1 MKYLFLETD
10 LKANAQI
17 SIKDKE
23 QINYIVNVLRFKKGQ
38 EVIVLDGEGALT
50 HGNIALAHKKEVLI
64 QTSEIEFHEQ
74 HSTPLNLYFGI
85 PNKLPKLELMLKMGT
100 ELGVSN
106 FYPIHTEYSQVSS
119 LGKKDRLNQIIK
131 SAASQSES
139 KFLPVLHEPQ
149 NLKDLDPSQK
159 YIACICRSEHTPLLT
174 DLELDNSK
182 STNILLGP
190 EGGFSETDKKII
202 LDDLKSQAVSL
213 GNKILRLET
222 AGLLALGICSLKKI
236 PKQ

>member
-1 MKYLFLETD
+1 MKYLFLDTI
-10 LKANAQI
+10 LKANSEI

-23 QINYIVNVLRFKKGQ
+23 QITYIVNVLRFKKGQ
-38 EVIVLDGEGALT
+38 EVIVLDGEGTLT
-50 HGNIALAHKKEVLI
+50 HAVIALAHKKEVLI
-64 QTSEIEFHEQ
+64 ETSKLELHEMQ
-74 HSTPLNLYFGI
+74 STPLNLYFGI

-106 FYPIHTEYSQVSS
+106 FYPIHTEYSQVTS

-159 YIACICRSEHTPLLT
+159 YIACICRSEQTPLLT
-174 DLELDNSK
+174 DLSLDIDQ

-190 EGGFSETDKKII
+190 EGGFSEADKKII
-202 LDDLKSQAVSL
+202 LDNLKAQPVSL